1 MKKLILAFM
10 ALATASGCCILPESI
25 PPSERNGQLYCYTRH
40 AFDGT
45 ERRVRFVGWALMPL
59 KPMFGNNNSGSWPN
73 PGPIEL
79 LVALSLVPVAM
90 IDPLVVTPAIDT
102 VFLPYDL
109 YQKYVWQPKSDE
121 TSNK

>member
-1 MKKLILAFM
+1 MKKLILV
-10 ALATASGCCILPESI
+10 LVVLVTASGCSVLPESI

-40 AFDGT
+40 AFDGK

-109 YQKYVWQPKSDE
+109 YQKYVWQPESDE
-121 TSNK
+121 KSNK

>member
-1 MKKLILAFM
+1 MQE
-10 ALATASGCCILPESI
+10 ASGFCHIQENRLTAKE
-25 PPSERNGQLYCYTRH
+25 EV
-40 AFDGT
+40 

-79 LVALSLVPVAM
+79 LVALSLMPVAM

-109 YQKYVWQPKSDE
+109 YQKYVWQPESDE
-121 TSNK
+121 KSNK